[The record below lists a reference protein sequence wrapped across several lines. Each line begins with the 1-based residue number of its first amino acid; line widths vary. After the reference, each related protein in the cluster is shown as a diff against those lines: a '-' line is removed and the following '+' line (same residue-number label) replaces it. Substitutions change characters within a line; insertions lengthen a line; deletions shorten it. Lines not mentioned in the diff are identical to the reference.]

1 MKWRLPIGSLAR
13 TSLQVMVWQG
23 VRLVCLAAWI
33 VVAARGLGAQ
43 DYGIFSGI
51 AGTASALAGLVGL
64 GSGMLMYQYSASDAS
79 RFSPYWKQT
88 WVLCAFTSL
97 PLALLLFPAVL
108 GSASISLTGISL
120 IAASEILAFP
130 YVTNAAFA
138 FAAHE
143 RMGWAAALPAASALL
158 RLIAIV
164 AFSVLP
170 IAHSLDHYLFL
181 HLLASLGGAA
191 FALLAVKRL
200 LAPRPQRWQMQP
212 GDLRHGAG
220 HAASWTS
227 TTAVTT
233 FDKSLVLRAGGDT
246 TAGLYAACY
255 RIAAVAAMPLDAM
268 VMSAMP
274 RLFRANQD
282 PERHR
287 RLVLA
292 MTAAAAAY
300 TGIVAALLW
309 WGAALLPHVLGP
321 DFAAAVPDLRWMG
334 LFVLGYSLRQIGC
347 NVLVGRGFKLRKTL
361 IEAMGLLAMAL
372 LSAWLIPRYGLTG
385 AIWMVICAEIG
396 MASAAW
402 ATLWLSAGKA
412 APRVT
417 APR

>member
-23 VRLVCLAAWI
+23 LRLVCLAAWI

-64 GSGMLMYQYSASDAS
+64 GSGMLMYQYSASAPS

-88 WVLCAFTSL
+88 LVLCALTSL
-97 PLALLLFPAVL
+97 PLAVLLFPSVL
-108 GSASISLTGISL
+108 GSASISLTGIAL

-158 RLIAIV
+158 RLIAILV
-164 AFSVLP
+164 FSVLP
-170 IAHSLDHYLFL
+170 IQRDLDHYLFL
-181 HLLASLGGAA
+181 HMLASLGGAV

-200 LAPRPQRWQMQP
+200 LAPQPQRWQMQP

-227 TTAVTT
+227 MTAVTT

-246 TAGLYAACY
+246 TAGLYTACY

-274 RLFRANQD
+274 RLFRADQA
-282 PERHR
+282 PARHH
-287 RLVLA
+287 RLVLT
-292 MTAAAAAY
+292 MAAAAATY
-300 TGIVAALLW
+300 TVIVAALLW
-309 WGAALLPHVLGP
+309 SGAAFLPYLLGP
-321 DFAAAVPDLRWMG
+321 DFAPAVPALRWMG

-347 NVLVGRGFKLRKTL
+347 HVLVGRGFKLRKTF
-361 IEAMGLLAMAL
+361 IEAIGLLTMSL

-385 AIWMVICAEIG
+385 AIWMVICAETG
-396 MASAAW
+396 MAL
-402 ATLWLSAGKA
+402 ATWMTLLLSGGKA
-412 APRVT
+412 AAHDR
-417 APR
+417 APP